1 LQFGNLVLAK
11 IDGAWVEGKELCL
24 NFDLLHL
31 DLSHREILIF
41 IPSSLNDQMMVH
53 ASQLSHR
60 LLRLHV
66 VVVEL
71 LHSCGTI
78 LTDLLK
84 HTLLMDLGLNNIA
97 LHFDLGVKLK
107 LFLKIKLLFFNNRQ
121 HLLGILQVFG
131 LNRCLSVE
139 LAVLLEYR
147 VYPFLVHNGFNHRI
161 FELLLNKQRLFK

>member
-1 LQFGNLVLAK
+1 MQFGNLVLAK
-11 IDGAWVEGKELCL
+11 IDGAWIEGEELCL
-24 NFDLLHL
+24 DFDLLHV

-41 IPSSLNDQMMVH
+41 IPSSLNDQVMVH
-53 ASQLSHR
+53 ASQLSHG

-84 HTLLMDLGLNNIA
+84 DTLLMDLGLNNTA
-97 LHFDLGVKLK
+97 LHFDLGVNLK
-107 LFLKIKLLFFNNRQ
+107 LLLKIKFLFFNNRQ
-121 HLLGILQVFG
+121 HLLSILQVFG
-131 LNRCLSVE
+131 LNRRFSVQ

-147 VYPFLVHNGFNHRI
+147 VYPFLVHDGLNH
-161 FELLLNKQRLFK
+161 